1 MRERDKAAAMNL
13 WQKLGRT
20 TTTRSS
26 SITLAGVSMAEV
38 EDNISAEKTEDG
50 DRETSAEES
59 STEED

>member
-1 MRERDKAAAMNL
+1 
-13 WQKLGRT
+13 
-20 TTTRSS
+20 
-26 SITLAGVSMAEV
+26 MAEV